1 MLLNQH
7 YVGSEL
13 ELFARATNWKRYVSR
28 ILQPYIA
35 EIVIEVGAGLGSTT
49 KYLCDQMDV
58 RWLCL
63 DPDPR
68 HVAHVANRITTGDLP
83 QCCEAKCGVLADLPP
98 DEIADTILYI
108 DVLEHIENDEEEMRA
123 ATSRLSIGGHLV
135 VLSPAFNLLY
145 SPFDEAIGHFRRYAP
160 RDARRLTVHPLRLE
174 RLFFLDS
181 LGLFASAI
189 NRFITRRSQPSIHQI
204 QIWDK
209 AIVPLSTVTD
219 KVCSRLFGRSIVMI
233 WRKM

>member
-1 MLLNQH
+1 MLLPQH

-13 ELFARATNWKRYVSR
+13 ELFAKATNWQRYVSR
-28 ILQPYIA
+28 MLRPYIDNS
-35 EIVIEVGAGLGSTT
+35 VVEVGVGLGSTT
-49 KYLCDQMDV
+49 KYICDGAHA

-68 HVAHVANRITTGDLP
+68 HVVHVAHRIATGDLP
-83 QCCEAKCGVLADLPP
+83 PCCEVRCGVLADLPP
-98 DEIADTILYI
+98 DEIADTIVYI
-108 DVLEHIENDEEEMRA
+108 DVLEHIENYEEEMRA
-123 ATSRLSIGGHLV
+123 AASRLSIGGLV
-135 VLSPAFNLLY
+135 VALSPAFNLLY

-160 RDARRLTVHPLRLE
+160 RDAQRLTVHPLRLE

-181 LGLFASAI
+181 LGLFVSAM
-189 NRFITRRSQPSIHQI
+189 NRFITRRSKPSIHQI

-209 AIVPLSTVTD
+209 AIVPLSTITD
-219 KVCSRLFGRSIVMI
+219 KVCSHLFGRSIVMI

>member
-1 MLLNQH
+1 MVLH
-7 YVGSEL
+7 KPYGGSEL
-13 ELFARATNWKRYVSR
+13 ELFAKATNWKRYVSK

-49 KYLCDQMDV
+49 KYLCDRIDV

-68 HVAHVANRITTGDLP
+68 HVAHVADRIATGDLP
-83 QCCEAKCGVLADLPP
+83 PCCEARCGALADVPP
-98 DEIADTILYI
+98 DEGADTIVYI
-108 DVLEHIENDEEEMRA
+108 DVLEHIENDEEEMRVA
-123 ATSRLSIGGHLV
+123 VSRLSIGGHIV

-145 SPFDEAIGHFRRYAP
+145 SPFDQAIGHFRRYALK
-160 RDARRLTVHPLRLE
+160 DARRLTVHPLSLE
-174 RLFFLDS
+174 RVFFLDS
-181 LGLFASAI
+181 LGFFASAV
-189 NRFITRRSQPSIHQI
+189 NRFITRRSEPSIHQI

-219 KVCSRLFGRSIVMI
+219 QVFSHLFGRSIVMI